1 MRVIPLAVYG
11 VWHGGALAR
20 GIAGF
25 LHFHASPSATY
36 QKLGWPTPGTAISGV
51 MSRIKPP
58 EGGHTTSDRSAL
70 WRFDPGH
77 HAADCGPG
85 GRPTK
90 FLVGRAG
97 RSVEVEEPSNPASQG
112 PTVPD
117 TVNG

>member
-58 EGGHTTSDRSAL
+58 EGG
-70 WRFDPGH
+70 P
-77 HAADCGPG
+77 
-85 GRPTK
+85 
-90 FLVGRAG
+90 V
-97 RSVEVEEPSNPASQG
+97 ASG
-112 PTVPD
+112 MSRI
-117 TVNG
+117 